1 MRKETKTRI
10 MNRIGFII
18 LIVFASLIAF
28 YFLVL
33 KPEKFIESDIYD
45 DIMDRGYIKVGINT
59 DSKPFGFY
67 NEKGELCG
75 YDADLARYI
84 AQYFFNNRKKAVFV
98 PVTTNNRL
106 IKAST
111 GEVDIVIAT
120 LTITPQRMQ
129 VIDFSIPYDS
139 AGQSIL
145 VKTGSKVSSLGDL
158 AGENVGVV
166 WGTTAEK
173 NMLNT
178 APSANIIGF
187 KTYNDAYKALKNG
200 QITALTSDDTI
211 LRRFSQE
218 DKGVT
223 LIPKRYSREPY
234 GIGFKKGKGSDKLKH
249 ALDNAITDLKQ
260 KNVINRL
267 HKQWLGDSME

>member
-1 MRKETKTRI
+1 
-10 MNRIGFII
+10 MNRIGLII
-18 LIVFASLIAF
+18 IAVFACLIAF
-28 YFLVL
+28 YYIVI

-45 DIMDRGYIKVGINT
+45 DIMDRGFIKVGINT

-67 NEKGELCG
+67 NEKGELSG

-84 AQYFFNNRKKAVFV
+84 AQYLFNNRQKVVFV
-98 PVTTNNRL
+98 PVTTSNRL

-145 VKTGSKVSSLGDL
+145 IKSGSKISSLGDL
-158 AGENVGVV
+158 SGENVGVV

-173 NMLNT
+173 NMLNIAPT
-178 APSANIIGF
+178 ANVIGF
-187 KTYNDAYKALKNG
+187 KTYKDAYRALKSDK
-200 QITALTSDDTI
+200 IIAITSDDTI
-211 LRRFSQE
+211 LRRFVQE
-218 DKGVT
+218 DKDVT
-223 LIPKRYSREPY
+223 LIPKRYSKEPY
-234 GIGFKKGKGSDKLKH
+234 GIGFKQGKGADKLKH

-260 KNVINRL
+260 KNVINRM
-267 HKQWLGDSME
+267 HKQWLGGNVEED